1 MERGVPF
8 LDAAARGACTE
19 SLNEGAFAKTPAFY
33 TSFTKLGAR
42 IHTRLMRGAFDGE
55 RKQNKTKPMKTPKTI
70 LAATLGVAMSIP
82 VVVGAPLPPPR
93 PNAGTPPPPT
103 AGILNPPP
111 PPTGANVPLPPGAT
125 PPPPPPGRAIPI
137 VGLDAAKSRDFTDGL
152 DEFTKVETA
161 AGGLGPIFN
170 DVSCVACHR
179 AGGVGGGSRVFVT
192 RFGKVVDGAF
202 DPMVSEGGPLLQR
215 RAISPE
221 FVERVPLTANVV
233 IRRITTPVFGL
244 GLMEAIPDAVIRAG
258 AVAKG
263 DGIAGKVAVVTDP
276 VSGKEGVGRF
286 GWKAQHASILGF
298 SADAYLNEM
307 GITNRYFPTENAPN
321 GDAGLLARADVV
333 ADPEDP
339 ANGVTEKGDV
349 DRAGD
354 FMRYLAPIPRA
365 KATARSAA
373 GERTFAAIGCV
384 KCHTPAM
391 STGAHSVAALANK
404 RVELYSDLLL
414 HDMGSLGDGM
424 PQGAA
429 GAREMRTAPL
439 WGLRLR
445 DMYLH
450 DGRAITV
457 DAAVRAHDGEARIV
471 KDRYV
476 ALKDADR
483 AALLEFLGTL

>member
-1 MERGVPF
+1 
-8 LDAAARGACTE
+8 
-19 SLNEGAFAKTPAFY
+19 
-33 TSFTKLGAR
+33 
-42 IHTRLMRGAFDGE
+42 
-55 RKQNKTKPMKTPKTI
+55 MKTPKTI

-82 VVVGAPLPPPR
+82 MVVGAPLPPP
-93 PNAGTPPPPT
+93 PPKGGNPPAPT
-103 AGILNPPP
+103 AGVSNPPP
-111 PPTGANVPLPPGAT
+111 PPTGSVSLPPGAT
-125 PPPPPPGRAIPI
+125 PPPPPPSRPIPI
-137 VGLDAAKSRDFTDGL
+137 AGLDAAKAREFTDGL
-152 DEFTKVETA
+152 AEFTKVEIA

-179 AGGVGGGSRVFVT
+179 AGGAGGGSRVFVT
-192 RFGKVVDGAF
+192 RFGKMVDGAF

-215 RAISPE
+215 RAIAPE
-221 FVERVPLTANVV
+221 FAERVPLTANVV
-233 IRRITTPVFGL
+233 IRRMTTPVFGL
-244 GLMEAIPDAVIRAG
+244 GLMEAIPDATIRAG

-307 GITNRYFPTENAPN
+307 GITNRYFPKENAPN
-321 GDAGLLARADVV
+321 GDAALLARADTVN
-333 ADPEDP
+333 DPEDA

-349 DRAGD
+349 DRAAD

-373 GERTFAAIGCV
+373 GERTFGTIGCV

-391 STGAHSVAALANK
+391 STGAHPVAALANK

-424 PQGAA
+424 PQAAA

-457 DAAVRAHDGEARIV
+457 DSAIRAHDGEARV
-471 KDRYV
+471 VRDRYA
-476 ALKDADR
+476 ALKEADR

>member
-1 MERGVPF
+1 VFCCFEDDGE
-8 LDAAARGACTE
+8 L
-19 SLNEGAFAKTPAFY
+19 LNAVFY
-33 TSFTKLGAR
+33 ISFTKLVFEV
-42 IHTRLMRGAFDGE
+42 HTTFMCGVFHGQ
-55 RKQNKTKPMKTPKTI
+55 RKQNEMKPMKTPKTI

-82 VVVGAPLPPPR
+82 MVVGAPLPPPR
-93 PNAGTPPPPT
+93 PTAGTPPPPPPAGVT
-103 AGILNPPP
+103 A
-111 PPTGANVPLPPGAT
+111 LPPGAT

-137 VGLDAAKSRDFTDGL
+137 AGLDSTKAREFTDGL
-152 DEFTKVETA
+152 AEFTKVETA
-161 AGGLGPIFN
+161 STGLGPIFN

-179 AGGVGGGSRVFVT
+179 AGGAGGASRVFVT
-192 RFGKVVDGAF
+192 RFGKTVDGVF
-202 DPMVSEGGPLLQR
+202 DPMISEGGPLLQR
-215 RAISPE
+215 RAIAPE
-221 FVERVPLTANVV
+221 FVERVPLTANLV

-244 GLMEAIPDAVIRAG
+244 GLMEAIPDAAIRAG

-286 GWKAQHASILGF
+286 GWKAQHASVLGF

-307 GITNRYFPTENAPN
+307 GITNRYFPKDNAPN
-321 GDAGLLARADVV
+321 GDAALLARADTVT
-333 ADPEDP
+333 DPEDA
-339 ANGVTEKGDV
+339 ANGTTEKGDI
-349 DRAGD
+349 DRAAD

-373 GERTFAAIGCV
+373 GERTFGTIGCV

-391 STGAHSVAALANK
+391 TTGAHPVAALANK

-414 HDMGSLGDGM
+414 HDMGALGDGM

-457 DAAVRAHDGEARIV
+457 DSAIRAHDGEARIV
-471 KDRYV
+471 RERYS
-476 ALKDADR
+476 ALKEADR